1 MEEVKKSTSM
11 TPPILFASLNELR
24 DRLLIARIEAGV
36 TIVEEVVKELHRQ
49 QKLEAQ
55 VNRLTAELEEYRSLA
70 EKLGAEKAVS
80 ERDRLD
86 EENKKLKQEL
96 EELQKR
102 LK

>member
-1 MEEVKKSTSM
+1 M

-36 TIVEEVVKELHRQ
+36 TIVEETIKELHRQ
-49 QKLEAQ
+49 QALEKQ
-55 VNRLTAELEEYRSLA
+55 VAALTAELEEYRNLA

-80 ERDRLD
+80 ERDKLA

-96 EELQKR
+96 EKLQK
-102 LK
+102 KVN